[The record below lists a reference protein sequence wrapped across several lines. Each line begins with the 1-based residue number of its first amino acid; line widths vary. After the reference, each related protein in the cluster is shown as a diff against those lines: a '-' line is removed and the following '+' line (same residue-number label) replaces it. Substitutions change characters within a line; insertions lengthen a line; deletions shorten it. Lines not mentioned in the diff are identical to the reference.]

1 MIIEF
6 VGCTGAG
13 KTTLASAVQRRL
25 AANVQATT
33 PIDFVADQFG
43 MRRITNPTVRNL
55 IGDVVGL
62 PFFLRSLYQ
71 HRAFVGFAAKSV
83 ARRAG
88 NALLAINYIRSIVRR
103 VGTYEFMRRYKRDR
117 IMLVDEGTVLSS
129 HFLLVFSKNV
139 YSQEDL
145 DEFARLVPLPEI
157 VVCIQAPVDSLVER
171 TLQRSDAPR
180 EIRAKSREYIEKYVR
195 RAARMFD
202 ELTDTKEIR
211 DRVFVVANP
220 AATDDERG
228 VVADQIVKY
237 ILDYQSGVDQ
247 VAGRSAG

>member
-13 KTTLASAVQRRL
+13 KTTLASEVQRRL

-33 PIDFVADQFG
+33 PVDFVTDQFG
-43 MRRITNPTVRNL
+43 MRRVTNPTVRNL
-55 IGDVVGL
+55 IGDVIGL
-62 PFFLRSLYQ
+62 PFFFRSLYQ

-83 ARRAG
+83 TRRAG
-88 NALLAINYIRSIVRR
+88 NALLAINYMRSIVRR

-129 HFLLVFSKNV
+129 HFLFVFSNNV

-157 VVCIQAPVDSLVER
+157 VVFIQVPVDSLVER

-180 EIRAKSREYIEKYVR
+180 EIRSKSRELIEKYVS

-202 ELTDTKEIR
+202 ELTDTREIR
-211 DRVFVVANP
+211 DRVLVVANP

-228 VVADQIVKY
+228 VVADRIVKY
-237 ILDYQSGVDQ
+237 ILDYQSGVGQ
-247 VAGRSAG
+247 VASRSAG